1 MMAAKNNRTM
11 TIHPRQTGVLS
22 ASETGAVLG
31 FIGMTDAILFN

>member
-22 ASETGAVLG
+22 ADETVAVPG
-31 FIGMTDAILFN
+31 FVTIY